1 MEMRDK
7 KLTILNLTGEL
18 IPELQ
23 EYFSSRNILVVDPLE
38 KSEAHDWTHLITK
51 DIHDF
56 TLLNKT
62 YELTK
67 KNRNVIS
74 LSQVN
79 DLQNFTL
86 NNGNLIFNDIWFK
99 GGMGNFIMD
108 KYFQAFGGTNLG
120 DNYPAFNEIGSFN
133 VANPFNTGE
142 YLDRMVQKAFES
154 GASALTVKSF
164 FDHLIMYVT
173 GLKNKGKAGLPFEV
187 TYGVFED
194 IFAVQL
200 HFFSNQLKV
209 MDVSTS
215 LSSNISKKA
224 EEYYLNV
231 AVQSTDFFDFSFMP
245 QVNKVIVTALWTK
258 DERVRFE
265 NRGLMFSSLVG
276 GLPLAQYQNEGSTS
290 TIVGGD
296 PIEDFS
302 DKITVPD
309 NLSDENVVSL
319 VKGFTEDGE
328 KPVLV
333 KGTVDTPDASQ
344 TISGGEGEEDPFS
357 QLLKGL
363 PETEDEKQ
371 LIKGGSLLEEV
382 AQTVKGKFEEEK
394 HVVKISG
401 DKIDVDKVAYSIAA
415 KVDETTEEK
424 NLKVRSLGGVLPQS
438 IKTGLFD
445 FAKGLG
451 KEVDSL
457 NDNDLDRFQVQKVP
471 EIIKRELMAL
481 AGRALEQSAGAE
493 TNVKLLEQKLATANV
508 ENDKLRNQLK
518 TMTAE
523 VRILKDARAK
533 MAELQMKA
541 KQESSSI
548 TIKGDDD
555 DALRREFQQKLAD
568 QKTLNDIELKKL
580 SSLLERESKLIADLK
595 QEELKGRKIQFEASK
610 KEIYFSQEIEKAQ
623 RAVKGKDL
631 IILKTK
637 ETFTKLVEKKEKEV
651 QDLKAKMDQLS
662 KVAAGSVQNGQAMAV
677 RELEKQNANLLKQ
690 IDSYRNKI
698 STLTTNMQPS
708 KSEDSLKEEMR
719 KLQMLNQQTKN
730 QLDLQKKEYEKLQ
743 TKASIEAS
751 QMGQL
756 RLEKLKLEEQ
766 LKKLQSE
773 AKIASALQAVGGT
786 PNDGELKRL
795 QAQNQIL
802 DQQVKDTTSKMQMLE
817 TKLTE
822 ALKPQRTVGGADENS
837 KVKVAQLENSVKKL
851 TQDLLA
857 AKNQLGEE
865 KKETNKLRQEKTA
878 LQNQLDKL
886 KKEAEKAKTATPKK
900 PGGKA
905 A

>member
-18 IPELQ
+18 IPELK
-23 EYFSSRNILVVDPLE
+23 EYFSSRNILVVNPLE
-38 KSEAHDWTHLITK
+38 KNEEHDWTHIITK

-67 KNRNVIS
+67 KNRNLIS

-86 NNGNLIFNDIWFK
+86 NNGNLIFSDIWFK
-99 GGMGNFIMD
+99 GEMGNFIMD
-108 KYFQAFGGTNLG
+108 KYFQAFGGMNLSE
-120 DNYPAFNEIGSFN
+120 NYPAFNEIGSFN
-133 VANPFNTGE
+133 IANPFNTGE

-173 GLKNKGKAGLPFEV
+173 GLKSKGKAGLPFEV

-194 IFAVQL
+194 IFAVQI
-200 HFFSNQLKV
+200 HFFSNQMKV
-209 MDVSTS
+209 MDVATS

-258 DERVRFE
+258 DERVKFE
-265 NRGLMFSSLVG
+265 NRGLMFSSLIG
-276 GLPLAQYQNEGSTS
+276 GLPLALYKNEGSSS

-296 PIEDFS
+296 IIDDFS
-302 DKITVPD
+302 EKVTVPD
-309 NLSDENVVSL
+309 NLTDDNAVSL

-328 KPVLV
+328 KPTLV
-333 KGTVDTPDASQ
+333 KGTVDDPEGSQ

-357 QLLKGL
+357 TLLKGL

-371 LIKGGSLLEEV
+371 LIKGGNLLEEV
-382 AQTVKGKFEEEK
+382 AQTVKGKFEEDK

-401 DKIDVDKVAYSIAA
+401 DKIDVDKVAFSIAS
-415 KVDETTEEK
+415 KVDETTKEK
-424 NLKVRSLGGVLPQS
+424 DLKVRSLGGVLPQS

-451 KEVDSL
+451 KDVESL

-481 AGRALEQSAGAE
+481 AGRALEQSAG
-493 TNVKLLEQKLATANV
+493 TDGKSKLLEQKLAAANI
-508 ENDKLRNQLK
+508 ENEKLKNQLK
-518 TMTAE
+518 TMASE
-523 VRILKDARAK
+523 VRILKDARTK
-533 MAELQMKA
+533 MAELQMRA
-541 KQESSSI
+541 KQDSSSI
-548 TIKGDDD
+548 TVKGDDD
-555 DALRREFQQKLAD
+555 EALRREYQQKLID
-568 QKTLNDIELKKL
+568 QKTLNEMEMKKL
-580 SSLLERESKLIADLK
+580 SSLLDRESKLIADLK
-595 QEELKGRKIQFEASK
+595 QEELNGRKIQFEASK

-662 KVAAGSVQNGQAMAV
+662 KVAAGSAQNGQALAV
-677 RELEKQNANLLKQ
+677 RELEKQNQNLLKQ
-690 IDSYRNKI
+690 IESYKNKI
-698 STLTTNMQPS
+698 TTMTSNMQPS

-743 TKASIEAS
+743 TKASLEAS
-751 QMGQL
+751 QTGQL

-766 LKKLQSE
+766 VKKLQAE
-773 AKIASALQAVGGT
+773 AKTASTPQTVGSLT
-786 PNDGELKRL
+786 NDAELKRL

-802 DQQVKDTTSKMQMLE
+802 DQQVKDTTSKMQILE
-817 TKLTE
+817 TKLAE
-822 ALKPQRTVGGADENS
+822 AMKPQKIPGAGDENS

-857 AKNQLGEE
+857 AKNQVGEE

-886 KKEAEKAKTATPKK
+886 KKEADKAKPATPKK

>member
-1 MEMRDK
+1 MEMRQK
-7 KLTILNLTGEL
+7 KLAILNLTGEL
-18 IPELQ
+18 IPELA
-23 EYFSSRNILVVDPLE
+23 EYLSSRNATVVNPLE
-38 KSEAHDWTHLITK
+38 NSESHDWTHIITK

-62 YELTK
+62 YEITK
-67 KNRNVIS
+67 KQRNIIS

-86 NNGNLIFNDIWFK
+86 NNGNLIFSDIWFK
-99 GGMGNFIMD
+99 GPMGNFIMD
-108 KYFQAFGGTNLG
+108 KYFQAFGGINLG

-142 YLDRMVQKAFES
+142 YLDRLVHKAFEN
-154 GASALTVKSF
+154 GASALTVKTF
-164 FDHLIMYVT
+164 FDHLVMYVT

-200 HFFSNQLKV
+200 HFFSKELTV

-215 LSSNISKKA
+215 LSSQISKKA

-231 AVQSTDFFDFSFMP
+231 AVQSADFFDLSFMP
-245 QVNKVIVTALWTK
+245 QVNKVMVTALWTK
-258 DERVRFE
+258 DERIKFE
-265 NRGLMFSSLVG
+265 NRGLMLSSLIG
-276 GLPLAQYQNEGSTS
+276 GLPLALYKNEGSTS

-302 DKITVPD
+302 EKVTIPD
-309 NLSDENVVSL
+309 SLTDDNSVAL
-319 VKGFTEDGE
+319 VKGFTEDGQ

-333 KGTVDTPDASQ
+333 KGSTDEDEGSQ
-344 TISGGEGEEDPFS
+344 TINGTTEDDSFAA
-357 QLLKGL
+357 LLKGI

-371 LIKGGSLLEEV
+371 IIKGGSLLEEV
-382 AQTVKGKFEEEK
+382 AQTVKGKFEEDK

-401 DKIDVDKVAYSIAA
+401 DKIDVDKVAFSIAA
-415 KVDETTEEK
+415 KVDETTKEK
-424 NLKVRSLGGVLPQS
+424 DLKVRSLGGVLPQS

-481 AGRALEQSAGAE
+481 AGRSIEQSGSDP
-493 TNVKLLEQKLATANV
+493 NSKLIEQKLAAANV
-508 ENDKLRNQLK
+508 ENEKLKSQLK
-518 TMTAE
+518 TMAAE
-523 VRILKDARAK
+523 VRILKEARNK

-541 KQESSSI
+541 KQEPSEI
-548 TIKGDDD
+548 TIKADDD
-555 DALRREFQQKLAD
+555 EQLRKEFQQKLNS
-568 QKTLNDIELKKL
+568 QKALNEMELKKL
-580 SSLLERESKLIADLK
+580 SSLLDRESKLIAELK
-595 QEELKGRKIQFEASK
+595 QEEMNGRKIQFEASK

-637 ETFTKLVEKKEKEV
+637 ETFTKLVEKKEREV
-651 QDLKAKMDQLS
+651 QDLKAKMDQLT
-662 KVAAGSVQNGQAMAV
+662 KLAAGSAQNNQAIAV
-677 RELEKQNANLLKQ
+677 RELEKQNQNLLKQ
-690 IDSYRNKI
+690 IEGYKNKI
-698 STLTTNMQPS
+698 TTLSTNMQPS
-708 KSEDSLKEEMR
+708 KSEDSLKEEVR

-730 QLDLQKKEYEKLQ
+730 QLDLQKKDYEKQL
-743 TKASIEAS
+743 TKASLEVS

-766 LKKLQSE
+766 VKKLQSE
-773 AKIASALQAVGGT
+773 TKATAAQPLNISQ
-786 PNDGELKRL
+786 NEGELKRL

-802 DQQVKDTTSKMQMLE
+802 DQQVKDTTAKMGILE
-817 TKLTE
+817 LKLTE
-822 ALKPQRTVGGADENS
+822 ALKPQKPVGTQDDNS
-837 KVKVAQLENSVKKL
+837 KVKVTQLENSVKKL

-857 AKNQLGEE
+857 AKNQVAEE

-886 KKEAEKAKTATPKK
+886 KKEADKAKPALPKK